1 MTVKAT
7 LPVEAWGRSLAL
19 RIPLRVARAARLVVG
34 QRVTIEV
41 AEGALI
47 VYPTGTPKLTL
58 EQKLR
63 VFEPAVHGGEAMAN
77 RQLGAEVF

>member
-1 MTVKAT
+1 M
-7 LPVEAWGRSLAL
+7 LFRS
-19 RIPLRVARAARLVVG
+19 
-34 QRVTIEV
+34 RVTIEV